1 MLFRPFTKN
10 KNNHMIK
17 QLLSLSFGILSLSF
31 MAQDAGDFDLGF
43 NGTGILTL
51 GPGPVHDNINDLGLQ
66 ADQKI
71 IGFGM
76 TIGTGSFNFDIAI
89 NRINTDGTLDT
100 SFGTDGYFKL
110 DYNGDS
116 DFIYQGVVL
125 PDGKLLACGAVTT
138 TDPDNTD
145 VLLLKLNADGTPDTG
160 FGGGDGMAIEAI
172 DIGQDYANAMV
183 VLADGSIVIVGSTAV
198 PGFTFTHGLIMKFT
212 AEGAVDTSFGT
223 NGYTIVSPNNESDV
237 YRGVVELADGSFIAV
252 GSSNYNFGDHAW
264 VSKYTAQGQLNTG
277 FATAGHYIM
286 ENAVSMATDVVLLG
300 NNILLCGNKQGSQ
313 GDVMLFSL
321 TAAGFVNNAFGT
333 SGEIL
338 VNVNTLDDA
347 TDLMIADDGK
357 IVVAGTTGTGI
368 FTRNFL
374 VVRLNA
380 DGTND
385 DTFADMGVL
394 EYSVSTDFDVASSV
408 IQQADGKLVIGGL
421 RAGNDNDMV
430 FMRLWGADSGNAVI
444 ENNTANVVSIY
455 PNPCA
460 ENSTVKLLNTEPI
473 KTVSAINALGQI
485 VYAENTMGKTSVQ
498 LSGLAA
504 GVYTIAVQSA
514 AGVTYTERMVVSGK

>member
-1 MLFRPFTKN
+1 MVK
-10 KNNHMIK
+10 K
-17 QLLSLSFGILSLSF
+17 LLSISLSVFSLSL
-31 MAQDAGDFDLGF
+31 MAQNAGDFDLTF
-43 NGTGILTL
+43 NATGILTL

-76 TIGTGSFNFDIAI
+76 TMGTGSFNFDIAI
-89 NRINTDGTLDT
+89 NRINTNGTLDT
-100 SFGTDGYFKL
+100 SFGTDGYYKL

-116 DFIYQGVVL
+116 DFIYQGIVL
-125 PDGKLLACGAVTT
+125 PDGKILACGAVTT

-145 VLLLKLNADGTPDTG
+145 VLILKLNADGTPDIY
-160 FGGGDGMAIEAI
+160 FGGGDGMAVQPV
-172 DIGQDYANAMV
+172 DVGQDYANAMV
-183 VLADGSIVIVGSTAV
+183 VLADGSIVIAGSTAV
-198 PGFTFTHGLIMKFT
+198 PGFTYTHGLIMKFT
-212 AEGAVDTSFGT
+212 PEGDLDTTFGT
-223 NGYTIVSPNNESDV
+223 GGYTIVSPNNESDV
-237 YRGVVELADGSFIAV
+237 YRGIVELLDGSFITV

-264 VSKYTAQGQLNTG
+264 VSKYSAQGQLNTG

-321 TAAGFVNNAFGT
+321 TAAGFLNNGFGT
-333 SGEIL
+333 SGEVL
-338 VNVNTLDDA
+338 VNVNSLDDA
-347 TDLMIADDGK
+347 NDLMIAPDGK

-385 DTFADMGVL
+385 ETFADMGVL
-394 EYSVSTDFDVASSV
+394 EYSVCPDFDVASSV
-408 IQQADGKLVIGGL
+408 IQQADGKLLLGGL
-421 RAGNDNDMV
+421 RAGNNNDMV

-444 ENNTANVVSIY
+444 DNNASDALSIY
-455 PNPCA
+455 PNPSSALCTIKL
-460 ENSTVKLLNTEPI
+460 NSNEAIESLN
-473 KTVSAINALGQI
+473 AINALGQI
-485 VYAENTMGKTSVQ
+485 VYSENVMGKTSVQ
-498 LSGLAA
+498 LSNMPA
-504 GVYTIAVQSA
+504 GVYTLVVQSV
-514 AGVTYTERMVVSGK
+514 AGANFTERMVVCGK